1 MHFSNGKKAITV
13 FALLLI
19 AAMTFSIFALP
30 AAYAHTPP
38 WTYTPYAYIHAA
50 PNPVGVGQQ
59 VEIVVLLD
67 LIMPGAN
74 IANDIRFHNYIL
86 NITSPTGKVTTVNFP
101 VVIDSGS
108 SAYTLYTPEE
118 VGTYT
123 LDFTFPGQTYDF
135 GGVNQ
140 GDVFMPASAST
151 TLTVQ
156 EEPIASLPETPLP
169 TEYWTRPIEGENVFW
184 DAVSSNWLGGA
195 ANSASTN
202 VWQQSGSAPATAH
215 VMWTKTLELGGLTG
229 GSQDPGATYYSGF
242 SYETR
247 FANPLIVSG
256 ILYYVK
262 SLNHAGSGGGYAAVD
277 LRTGEEIWSSDY
289 LGAAVAGIG
298 GPSVSINGGVAAP
311 TEAQLYDLQNPDQH
325 GVVSGILWRMEGF
338 GVQTWYAYDALTG
351 KNIFNLTGVPS
362 GTEAYTDK
370 GEIVRY
376 ILSYNTTARSGQL
389 LEWNNTAAILN
400 SADVFGLPGWR
411 PLGTTINAAGT
422 PDVHGSA
429 YSFNVTVTADLTGSS
444 SPTIVAVIP
453 GDLILGRSSSVGLTS
468 TPNPNSNPWTIWAL
482 NLNESNGAIGN
493 LLWRKDYP
501 APAGNITRM
510 FAWQPI
516 DTVYHTFTMT
526 DFETGQRLGY
536 SLDTGDLLW
545 GPIGPT
551 DIGFQ
556 YYSSRE
562 GFPAMG
568 MLFVTGYG
576 GIVYA
581 YSMNNGTLLWTYG
594 NGGPG
599 NSTNSGDE
607 TPWGHYPIH
616 AAAVADGIL
625 YTMSGEHSPNTP
637 LYKGERARAI
647 NATTGEELWTLLDWS
662 ASGLGTSVAP
672 VAIADGY
679 MAFVNAY
686 DGQIYCVGR
695 GPSAMTVTA
704 PDTAAPYNTPVVIKG
719 TVMDISTGA
728 KQPDQAAQFPNGLP
742 AVSDDVMT
750 PWMEYVYEQQP
761 LPANITGVQ
770 VTLSVLDS
778 NNNFREIGKTT
789 SDANGFFSFEYTPD
803 ISGKY
808 TVYASFAGSNS
819 YWPSQAETAFTVMA
833 AQPTPVST
841 PPPTSNTDTYVTA
854 FGIGIII
861 AIAIVGAVL
870 ALMLR
875 RRK

>member
-1 MHFSNGKKAITV
+1 MHFSKGKKATTV
-13 FALLLI
+13 FALFLI
-19 AAMTFSIFALP
+19 AAMAFSIFALP
-30 AAYAHTPP
+30 PSYAHTPP
-38 WTYTPYAYIHAA
+38 WTYTPYAYIHVA

-59 VEIVVLLD
+59 VEIVVLQD

-86 NITSPTGKVTTVNFP
+86 NITAPSGKVDTVTFP
-101 VVIDSGS
+101 VVVDSGS

-118 VGTYT
+118 TGVYH

-135 GGVNQ
+135 GGINQ
-140 GDVFMPASAST
+140 GDIFTPASAST

-156 EEPIASLPETPLP
+156 EEPIASLQETPLP
-169 TEYWTRPIEGENVFW
+169 TEYWTRPINGENVFW

-202 VWQQSGSAPATAH
+202 VWQQSGSAPTSAH
-215 VMWTKTLELGGLTG
+215 IMWTKILELGGLTG
-229 GSQDPGATYYSGF
+229 GSQDPGATYYAGF

-262 SLNHAGSGGGYAAVD
+262 PLSHAGSGGGYAAVN
-277 LRTGEEIWSSDY
+277 LRTGEEVWSSDY
-289 LGAAVAGIG
+289 LGGAVAGIG
-298 GPSVSINGGVAAP
+298 GPAVSINGGVGAP

-325 GVVSGILWRMEGF
+325 GVVSAILWRMEGF
-338 GVQTWYAYDALTG
+338 GAQNWYAYDALTG

-362 GTEAYTDK
+362 GTEAYTDQ
-370 GEIVRY
+370 GEILRY
-376 ILSYNTTARSGQL
+376 ILSYNTTARSGTL
-389 LEWNNTAAILN
+389 LVWNNTAAILN

-411 PLGTTINAAGT
+411 PIGTTINAAGT
-422 PDVHGSA
+422 PSVHGSA
-429 YSFNVTVTADLTGSS
+429 YSVNVTVSADLTGSS

-468 TPNPNSNPWTIWAL
+468 TPNPNTNPWTIWAL
-482 NLNESNGAIGN
+482 NLNESKGAIGN

-568 MLFVTGYG
+568 TLFVTGYG
-576 GIVYA
+576 GTVYA

-594 NGGPG
+594 NGGEG
-599 NSTNSGDE
+599 NSTNAGLE

-625 YTMSGEHSPNTP
+625 FTMSGEHSPNKP
-637 LYKGERARAI
+637 LYKGEKARAI

-686 DGQIYCVGR
+686 DGRIYCVGR
-695 GPSAMTVTA
+695 GPSATTVMA
-704 PDTAAPYNTPVVIKG
+704 PDTAASYGSPVVIKG
-719 TVMDISTGA
+719 TVMDISAGA
-728 KQPDQAAQFPNGLP
+728 EQTDQVARFPNGLP

-761 LPANITGVQ
+761 LPANITGVE
-770 VTLSVLDS
+770 VTLHVLDA
-778 NNNFREIGKTT
+778 NNNYREIGKTT
-789 SDANGFFSFEYTPD
+789 TDANGFFSFEYTPD

-854 FGIGIII
+854 FGIGIIVVI
-861 AIAIVGAVL
+861 IIVGAVIV
-870 ALMLR
+870 LMQR
-875 RRK
+875 RRP